1 MKRRFVRILGV
12 MIATGIIFQLGN
24 NSGIQKAV
32 TVQAAKEAESKS
44 ESTVEINLPVA
55 IVNLDEG
62 IINNDKKINYGSN
75 LIETV
80 SETIKV
86 TGLEDARQGIE
97 SGEYSAYIII
107 PNTFSEKVMTI
118 SEQPIKSTITYAM
131 AADLELTE
139 REKVLESIVNIYNT
153 FSNSLSKVYTS
164 SLLKE
169 YHEVQDAADKIMQR
183 DTLDMEKLLA
193 VNGYDLMEIIEIP
206 EMETVEK
213 DISALDLS
221 ENYGANSTGLSNI
234 NSAYKTYVQ
243 DGQNGL
249 DNLLSQT
256 EAVREKE
263 ETTGK
268 GIQDVTDKINNI
280 AILEVDDTTR
290 TNTEDAIYINSREYI
305 INDTND
311 TGVLNVYNKNIKE
324 FNQSVVKQNA
334 EHEATADSYNDLVAA
349 LDDNIGAETHVAATI
364 PYTIDGTVSEIPA
377 FQKTYAIYKTEE
389 VTADI
394 ASYRQEIIDA
404 YVQKLIEVVIAAD
417 AQFGTALAESNTAL
431 GTDVSMTEVL
441 LGENLTTDEDYE
453 SYMESLISAADANLD
468 MEETRI
474 SAVVPQE
481 KINAPQVTIDGTDY
495 TEMPGTDTRLIGDEI
510 DKLISTAT
518 DGRTARN
525 TEYSS
530 LVTDYKDNVSVIKT
544 QVNDVT
550 AAYSDESA
558 LQLQLN
564 SELSIFSLGSY
575 IQDDEVGKYAEE
587 LQRNNEDISEKVNA
601 NNEKY
606 ESYTTNVYEAT
617 SKNVSALQKN
627 ISDGQETSNKKLED
641 NLAVAK
647 NSRES
652 SNEENV
658 ATLKSFSTRLGY
670 SRLGELENK
679 EVYDFIAEPLL
690 LENQSQSARSIPQA
704 AASAGITTPIK
715 EIIKNESNIP
725 QWMIIVLIAVT
736 VLGFGLFGVT
746 RRVVH
751 RKKEDF

>member
-1 MKRRFVRILGV
+1 MAI
-12 MIATGIIFQLGN
+12 GIIFQIGN
-24 NSGIQKAV
+24 NLGIQKAV
-32 TVQAAKEAESKS
+32 TVQAAKETELKS
-44 ESTVEINLPVA
+44 EGAVEIDLPVA

-62 IINNDKKINYGSN
+62 IVRNDKKINYGSN

-80 SETIKV
+80 SENIKV

-97 SGEYSAYIII
+97 AGEYSAYIII

-118 SEQPIKSTITYAM
+118 NQQPIKSTITYAI
-131 AADLELTE
+131 AADIELTE

-169 YHEVQDAADKIMQR
+169 YHDVQDAADKIMQR

-213 DISALDLS
+213 NISALDLS

-249 DNLLSQT
+249 DDLLSQT
-256 EAVREKE
+256 GTIKEKE
-263 ETTGK
+263 ETTEK
-268 GIQDVTDKINNI
+268 GIRDVTDKIENI
-280 AILEVDDTTR
+280 AVNEVDDTTR
-290 TNTEDAIYINSREYI
+290 ARNEDEKYQKSKDYIV
-305 INDTND
+305 NDTSG
-311 TGVLNVYNKNIKE
+311 TGVLNVYNDNIKV
-324 FNQSVVKQNA
+324 FNQSVVEQNA
-334 EHEATADSYNDLVAA
+334 KHEAAADSYNNFVAE
-349 LDDNIGAETHVAATI
+349 LDSNIGAETEVDTTI
-364 PYTIDGTVSEIPA
+364 SYTIDGAAYTIPA
-377 FQKTYAIYKTEE
+377 FQKTYVINKTEE
-389 VTADI
+389 VTTEI
-394 ASYRQEIIDA
+394 ATYRQEIIDA
-404 YVQKLIEVVIAAD
+404 YVQKLIDVVTVAD
-417 AQFGTALAESNTAL
+417 GEFGYALAENNTAM
-431 GTDVSMTEVL
+431 GTNVSMTEVL
-441 LGENLTTDEDYE
+441 LGENLTTYEDYE
-453 SYMESLISAADANLD
+453 NYAESLISAADANMD
-468 MEETRI
+468 IEEIRI
-474 SAVVPQE
+474 NAVVPQE
-481 KINAPQVTIDGTDY
+481 KINVPQITIDGTDY
-495 TEMPGTDTRLIGDEI
+495 TEMPEIDTHLVGDEI
-510 DKLISTAT
+510 DKLISAAQE
-518 DGRTARN
+518 GRTARN
-525 TEYSS
+525 NEYSS
-530 LVTDYKDNVSVIKT
+530 LVTDYKDNVSVLKT

-558 LQLQLN
+558 LQMQLN
-564 SELSIFSLGSY
+564 SGLSIFSLGSY

-606 ESYTTNVYEAT
+606 ETYTTNVYEAT
-617 SKNVSALQKN
+617 SNNVTSLQKN
-627 ISDGQETSNKKLED
+627 ISDGQEASNKKLED
-641 NLAVAK
+641 GLAVAK

-658 ATLKSFSTRLGY
+658 LTLKSFSTRLAY

-690 LENQSQSARSIPQA
+690 LENRSQSVKSIPQA
-704 AASAGITTPIK
+704 AADMGLTAPIK
-715 EIIKNESNIP
+715 EIFKNESNIP
-725 QWMIIVLIAVT
+725 QWMLIVLIAVI
-736 VLGFGLFGVT
+736 VFGFGLFGVA
-746 RRVVH
+746 RRMVH